1 MAKLEKR
8 AKQNPKLEKRT
19 LSDGRISLY
28 LNYYLGREETPVLDD
43 VTKEPILYET
53 GPMKGKPK
61 YKVTHH
67 RKKEYLDLYLL
78 AHPRKPADKE
88 KNRQTLALAEKIRF
102 EKEQQFKE
110 SQTGY
115 RIMQNKD
122 VNFYDYFQSYIDNYT
137 KKDIRMMQ
145 IALQRFRDFMKDN
158 KTYNIYEHRI
168 KPNQLTKDMMKDFV
182 VYLESRSEGE
192 GARSIYQRF
201 KKVVTYAVEHGVMS
215 NNPCNGV
222 SIKVDG
228 QRLRKDVLSLSEI
241 DQLIN
246 THYRYENPQV
256 RNAFIFCLYTGL
268 RFCDVKTLTYG
279 NVDYQNKMLNFE
291 QHKTKGHSQ
300 NSGVII
306 PLNDGLLSLIG
317 RPKTDNISEELI
329 FELPTY
335 ESCCKSVKRWV
346 KRAGINKHISWH
358 CARHSFATN
367 ILDNGANIVTVA
379 NLLGHSGLKHTE
391 KYLRAIDDRK
401 REAINSLP
409 ELKI

>member
-67 RKKEYLDLYLL
+67 RKKEYLDLQLL

-145 IALQRFRDFMKDN
+145 IALKRFRDFMNDN
-158 KTYNIYEHRI
+158 KAYSIYEHRI

-317 RPKTDNISEELI
+317 RPKTDNISVEPQYMI
-329 FELPTY
+329 FG
-335 ESCCKSVKRWV
+335 KSDT
-346 KRAGINKHISWH
+346 
-358 CARHSFATN
+358 ARN
-367 ILDNGANIVTVA
+367 
-379 NLLGHSGLKHTE
+379 E
-391 KYLRAIDDRK
+391 KK
-401 REAINSLP
+401 S
-409 ELKI
+409 

>member
-28 LNYYLGREETPVLDD
+28 LNYYLGREENPVLDD
-43 VTKEPILYET
+43 AGNPVLYET
-53 GPMKGKPK
+53 GPKKGKPK

-67 RKKEYLDLYLL
+67 RKKEYLNYYLL

-145 IALQRFRDFMKDN
+145 IALKRFRDFMKDN

-268 RFCDVKTLTYG
+268 RFCDVKDLTYG
-279 NVDYQNKMLNFE
+279 NVDYQNKILKFE
-291 QHKTKGHSQ
+291 Q
-300 NSGVII
+300 N
-306 PLNDGLLSLIG
+306 
-317 RPKTDNISEELI
+317 
-329 FELPTY
+329 
-335 ESCCKSVKRWV
+335 
-346 KRAGINKHISWH
+346 KRACVEQRCCHP
-358 CARHSFATN
+358 F
-367 ILDNGANIVTVA
+367 
-379 NLLGHSGLKHTE
+379 E
-391 KYLRAIDDRK
+391 
-401 REAINSLP
+401 
-409 ELKI
+409 

>member
-19 LSDGRISLY
+19 LSDGSISLY

-228 QRLRKDVLSLSEI
+228 QILRKDVLSPSEI
-241 DQLIN
+241 VQLIN

-268 RFCDVKTLTYG
+268 RFCDVKDLTYG
-279 NVDYQNKMLNFE
+279 NVDYQNKMLKFE
-291 QHKTKGHSQ
+291 QNKTKGHSGS
-300 NSGVII
+300 SGVII
-306 PLNDGLLSLIG
+306 PLNDGL
-317 RPKTDNISEELI
+317 

>member
-28 LNYYLGREETPVLDD
+28 LNYYLGREEIPLLDD
-43 VTKEPILYET
+43 AGNPLLYET

-67 RKKEYLDLYLL
+67 RKKEYLNYYLL

-145 IALQRFRDFMKDN
+145 IALKRFQDFMKDN
-158 KTYNIYEHRI
+158 KTYSIYEHRI
-168 KPNQLTKDMMKDFV
+168 K
-182 VYLESRSEGE
+182 
-192 GARSIYQRF
+192 SIYQRF
-201 KKVVTYAVEHGVMS
+201 KKVVNYAVDHGVML
-215 NNPCNGV
+215 NNPCKGV
-222 SIKVDG
+222 SITVDE
-228 QRLRKDVLSLSEI
+228 QILRKDVLSLSEI
-241 DQLIN
+241 EQLIN

-268 RFCDVKTLTYG
+268 RFCDVKDLTYG
-279 NVDYQNKMLNFE
+279 NVDYQNKILKFE
-291 QHKTKGHSQ
+291 Q
-300 NSGVII
+300 N
-306 PLNDGLLSLIG
+306 
-317 RPKTDNISEELI
+317 
-329 FELPTY
+329 
-335 ESCCKSVKRWV
+335 
-346 KRAGINKHISWH
+346 KRAFVEQRCCHP
-358 CARHSFATN
+358 F
-367 ILDNGANIVTVA
+367 
-379 NLLGHSGLKHTE
+379 E
-391 KYLRAIDDRK
+391 
-401 REAINSLP
+401 
-409 ELKI
+409 

>member
-28 LNYYLGREETPVLDD
+28 LNYYLGREETPVLDEAENP
-43 VTKEPILYET
+43 VLYET

-78 AHPRKPADKE
+78 EHPRKPADKE
-88 KNRQTLALAEKIRF
+88 RNRQTLALAEKIRF

-201 KKVVTYAVEHGVMS
+201 KKVVNYAVEHGVMS

-228 QRLRKDVLSLSEI
+228 QRLRKAVLSPSEI
-241 DQLIN
+241 VQLIN

-279 NVDYQNKMLNFE
+279 NVDYQNKILNFE

-300 NSGVII
+300 NSGVVI
-306 PLNDGLLSLIG
+306 PLNDGL
-317 RPKTDNISEELI
+317 P
-329 FELPTY
+329 
-335 ESCCKSVKRWV
+335 
-346 KRAGINKHISWH
+346 
-358 CARHSFATN
+358 
-367 ILDNGANIVTVA
+367 
-379 NLLGHSGLKHTE
+379 GLKF
-391 KYLRAIDDRK
+391 
-401 REAINSLP
+401 
-409 ELKI
+409 